1 MFVEVLYM
9 ELHTFSFELSTT
21 LCVCGIRTTWWS
33 NCRVGSHTRAGKFRF
48 NIANSAIKREP
59 EKYTHIYIIKHQH
72 INSLIKL
79 SIFIFKTHHQT
90 YSWVTCIISCLWSE
104 LLNTH
109 CYIILVCY
117 RLCQY
122 IELSKAFIMCC
133 YISRISSFTI

>member
-59 EKYTHIYIIKHQH
+59 EKYTHIYISTQ
-72 INSLIKL
+72 
-79 SIFIFKTHHQT
+79 TYHQT
-90 YSWVTCIISCLWSE
+90 SGFNSPP
-104 LLNTH
+104 LLSHNK
-109 CYIILVCY
+109 
-117 RLCQY
+117 QWG
-122 IELSKAFIMCC
+122 
-133 YISRISSFTI
+133 